1 MKLRHRSR
9 WRAGGVDMIGSSL
22 SHYRVTSKLGEGGMG
37 EVWRAEDTK
46 LGRDVALKM
55 LPEVFAQDPE
65 RLARFE
71 REARV
76 LASLSHPNVAGIHGL
91 EEVDGKR
98 FLVMEL
104 VEGET
109 LAERIQQGAMPVE
122 EVVRIASKIAEA
134 VESAHEKGVIHRD
147 LKPANVNL
155 TPDGNVKVLDF
166 GLAKALAPDPIS
178 GDGFDQ
184 DLSLSP
190 TMTKA
195 MTGMGVLLG
204 TAGYMSPE
212 QARGKPVDRR
222 ADIWAFGCILYEM
235 LAGQRLFTGE
245 TATDVIGAVVHKEP
259 DLDELSSDVP
269 LRIRRLLERCL
280 QKDVNR
286 RLQSIGEARIALQ
299 EWLENP
305 EEEPVKTEGGRPGWL
320 PWAAAVAAGVIGL
333 AVGGIFLGSSD
344 PEPPAVQ
351 RFVVE
356 LGDEPPFTGRGAAV
370 VPSPDGRFLAYATA
384 VSGGGSLYL
393 RPLERM
399 ESLQVATGQSREW
412 PHNAFFSPDSD
423 WLGFFTVAELKKVP
437 VTGGSPITLA
447 EVDMPR
453 GGSWSADGR
462 IVFAPEST
470 GGLSIVPAAGG
481 DVTPLTT
488 AEDDSSYESHRYPQW
503 LPGDTAVL
511 FTNVT
516 AGGTRIEMVDVKNG
530 ERSVIHEGGFYGRY
544 VPTGHVLF
552 VDGDAVF
559 AMPFDADRLERTG
572 SPMPVLEGVASFPA
586 GGQAQYHVS
595 DNGFLVYRPG
605 SDELDPFPIAWADHS
620 GRLETLWDEEG
631 IYGSPRL
638 SPDGRRLAVSVQRG
652 DDWDVWVYD
661 IERDV
666 GTRLTFANG
675 YDADPV
681 WSPDGRYVAFASDRE
696 DGQVAMYRTRSDGTG
711 EAERLIEP
719 GKLEFPAPLSWSPDG
734 SVILLTSPGANGTDD
749 LYFLAL
755 DGDGEPEPYLA
766 SPFDEGDSHYS
777 PDGRWIV
784 YRSNESGTPEIYVRS
799 TEGPGKWQISDG
811 GGWQPMWSGD
821 GATLFYR
828 SREGLN
834 AVEVSADGEEF
845 LAGRPEFLF
854 GDIFGGPSGV
864 RLPGYLFFD
873 YDVSADGEHFV
884 VFPRRTE
891 QEAGSATVHV
901 VNGWFEELRRL
912 TSVGAK

>member
-1 MKLRHRSR
+1 
-9 WRAGGVDMIGSSL
+9 MIGSSF
-22 SHYRVTSKLGEGGMG
+22 SHYKVTSKLGEGGMG

-55 LPEVFAQDPE
+55 LPDVFAQDPE

-109 LAERIQQGAMPVE
+109 LAERIQQGPVPVDE
-122 EVVRIASKIAEA
+122 AARIAKQIAEA

-166 GLAKALAPDPIS
+166 GLAKALIGDPMS
-178 GDGFDQ
+178 GDNMNQ

-190 TMTKA
+190 TLTQA
-195 MTGMGVLLG
+195 MTGLGVLLG

-222 ADIWAFGCILYEM
+222 ADIWSFGCILYEM
-235 LAGQRLFTGE
+235 LTGQRLFTGE

-259 DLDELSSDVP
+259 DLDELSSKVP
-269 LRIRRLLERCL
+269 GQIRRLLERCL
-280 QKDVNR
+280 QKDENR

-305 EEEPVKTEGGRPGWL
+305 EAEPVEEKHTRPRWL
-320 PWAAAVAAGVIGL
+320 PWAAAAAAGLIGL
-333 AVGGIFLGSSD
+333 SMGSLLLGSSN
-344 PEPPAVQ
+344 PETQPVQ
-351 RFVVE
+351 RFLAE
-356 LGDEPPFTGRGAAV
+356 LAEEPPFTGRGAAA
-370 VPSPDGRFLAYATA
+370 VPSPDGRFLAYATTIE
-384 VSGGGSLYL
+384 GGGSLYL
-393 RPLERM
+393 RPLERF

-412 PHNAFFSPDSD
+412 PHNAFFSPDSQ

-447 EVDMPR
+447 ETEMPR

-462 IVFAPEST
+462 IVFAPESN

-481 DVTPLTT
+481 DVVPLTT
-488 AEDDSSYESHRYPQW
+488 ITEEAGFESHRYPQW

-511 FTNVT
+511 FTNT
-516 AGGTRIEMVDVKNG
+516 DTSGNHIEIVDVENG
-530 ERSVIHEGGFYGRY
+530 ERRVIHEGGFYGRY

-572 SPMPVLEGVASFPA
+572 SPMPVLEGVASFPP

-595 DNGFLVYRPG
+595 ETGLLVYRPG
-605 SDELDPFPIAWADHS
+605 TDELDPFRIAWADRS
-620 GRLETLWDEEG
+620 GRLDSLWDDEG

-638 SPDGRRLAVSVQRG
+638 APDGRRLAVSVQRG
-652 DDWDVWVYD
+652 DNWDVWVYD
-661 IERDV
+661 MERDV
-666 GTRLTFANG
+666 ATRLTFESG

-681 WSPDGRYVAFASDRE
+681 WSPDGRYVAFASDRD
-696 DGQVAMYRTRSDGTG
+696 DGQVATYRTRSDGTG

-734 SVILLTSPGANGTDD
+734 SRLLLTSPGPDGSDD
-749 LYFLAL
+749 LYFLPA
-755 DGDGEPEPYLA
+755 DRESEPEPYLK
-766 SPFDEGDSHYS
+766 SPFDEGDSHFS
-777 PDGRWIV
+777 PDGRWIA
-784 YRSNESGTPEIYVRS
+784 YRSNETGGSEIYVRS

-821 GATLFYR
+821 GKTLFFR

-834 AVEVSADGEEF
+834 AIDVAVEGDEF
-845 LAGRPEFLF
+845 RAGRPEFLF
-854 GDIFGGPSGV
+854 GEIFGGPAGV

-873 YDVSADGEHFV
+873 YDVSTDGEKFV

-891 QEAGSATVHV
+891 QQSGSSTFHV
-901 VNGWFEELRRL
+901 VSGWFEELRRL
-912 TSVGAK
+912 TASGG

>member
-1 MKLRHRSR
+1 
-9 WRAGGVDMIGSSL
+9 MIGSSF
-22 SHYRVTSKLGEGGMG
+22 SHYKVTSKLGEGGMG

-55 LPEVFAQDPE
+55 LPDVFAQDPE

-109 LAERIQQGAMPVE
+109 LAERIQQGPVPVDE
-122 EVVRIASKIAEA
+122 AARIAKQIAEA

-166 GLAKALAPDPIS
+166 GLAKALIGDPMS
-178 GDGFDQ
+178 GDNMNQ

-190 TMTKA
+190 TLTQA
-195 MTGMGVLLG
+195 MTGLGVLLG

-222 ADIWAFGCILYEM
+222 ADIWSFGCILYEM
-235 LAGQRLFTGE
+235 LTGQRLFTGE

-259 DLDELSSDVP
+259 DLDELSSKVP
-269 LRIRRLLERCL
+269 GQIRRLLERCL
-280 QKDVNR
+280 QKDENR

-305 EEEPVKTEGGRPGWL
+305 EAEPVEEKHTRPRWL
-320 PWAAAVAAGVIGL
+320 PWAAAAAAGLIGL
-333 AVGGIFLGSSD
+333 SMGSLLLGSSN
-344 PEPPAVQ
+344 PETQPVQ
-351 RFVVE
+351 RFLAE
-356 LGDEPPFTGRGAAV
+356 LAEEPPFTGRGAAA
-370 VPSPDGRFLAYATA
+370 VPSPDGRFLAYATTIE
-384 VSGGGSLYL
+384 GGGSLYL
-393 RPLERM
+393 RPLERF

-412 PHNAFFSPDSD
+412 PHNAFFSPDSQ

-447 EVDMPR
+447 ETEMPR

-462 IVFAPEST
+462 IVFAPESN

-481 DVTPLTT
+481 DVVPLTT
-488 AEDDSSYESHRYPQW
+488 ITEEAGFESHRYPQW

-511 FTNVT
+511 FTNT
-516 AGGTRIEMVDVKNG
+516 DTSGNHIEIVDVENG
-530 ERSVIHEGGFYGRY
+530 ERRVIHEGGFYGRY

-559 AMPFDADRLERTG
+559 AMPFDANRLERTG
-572 SPMPVLEGVASFPA
+572 SPMPVLEGVASFPP

-595 DNGFLVYRPG
+595 ETGLLVYRPG
-605 SDELDPFPIAWADHS
+605 TDELDPFRIAWADRS
-620 GRLETLWDEEG
+620 GRLDSLWDDEG

-638 SPDGRRLAVSVQRG
+638 APDGRRLAVSVQRG
-652 DDWDVWVYD
+652 DNWDVWVYD
-661 IERDV
+661 MERDV
-666 GTRLTFANG
+666 ATRLTFESG

-681 WSPDGRYVAFASDRE
+681 WSPDGRYVAFASDRD
-696 DGQVAMYRTRSDGTG
+696 DGQMATYRTRSDGTG

-734 SVILLTSPGANGTDD
+734 KSLMLTSPGPNGSDD
-749 LYFLAL
+749 LWLLPA
-755 DGDGEPEPYLA
+755 DGGEPEPYLA
-766 SPFDEGDSHYS
+766 SPFDEVDGHFS
-777 PDGRWIV
+777 PDGRWIA
-784 YRSNESGTPEIYVRS
+784 YRSNETGGSEIYVRS
-799 TEGPGKWQISDG
+799 TQGTGKWQISDG
-811 GGWQPMWSGD
+811 GGWQPLWSGD
-821 GATLFYR
+821 GRTLFFR

-834 AVEVSADGEEF
+834 AVEVETEGEEF
-845 LAGRPEFLF
+845 RVGRPEFLF
-854 GDIFGGPSGV
+854 GDIFGGPAGV
-864 RLPGYLFFD
+864 QVPGYLFFD
-873 YDVSADGEHFV
+873 YDVSVDGERFV
-884 VFPRRTE
+884 VFPRRTD
-891 QEAGSATVHV
+891 QDSGSSTVHV
-901 VNGWFEELRRL
+901 VRGWFEELQRL
-912 TSVGAK
+912 TAGGGR

>member
-1 MKLRHRSR
+1 
-9 WRAGGVDMIGSSL
+9 MIGSSL
-22 SHYRVTSKLGEGGMG
+22 SQYKVTSKLGEGGMG

-55 LPEVFAQDPE
+55 LPDAFAENPE

-76 LASLSHPNVAGIHGL
+76 LASLSHPNIAGIHGL

-104 VEGET
+104 VEGQT
-109 LAERIQQGAMPVE
+109 LAERIQQGPMPIE
-122 EVVRIASKIAEA
+122 EVVRVAKQIAEA
-134 VESAHEKGVIHRD
+134 VEAAHEKGVVHRD
-147 LKPANVNL
+147 LKPANVNI
-155 TPDGNVKVLDF
+155 TPDGNIKVLDF
-166 GLAKALAPDPIS
+166 GLAKALTGDPMS
-178 GDGFDQ
+178 GDSVDQ

-195 MTGMGVLLG
+195 MTGMGILLG

-235 LAGQRLFTGE
+235 LTGQRLFTGE

-259 DLDELSSDVP
+259 DLEELSSKVP
-269 LRIRRLLERCL
+269 ARIRRLLERCL
-280 QKDVNR
+280 QKDPTR
-286 RLQSIGEARIALQ
+286 RLQSIGDARIALQ

-305 EEEPVKTEGGRPGWL
+305 EDEAVEVASARPRWL
-320 PWAAAVAAGVIGL
+320 PWAAAAGAGLIGL
-333 AVGGIFLGSSD
+333 ALGSFFLGSN
-344 PEPPAVQ
+344 EQAPPLVQ
-351 RFVVE
+351 RFAVE
-356 LGDEPPFTGRGAAV
+356 LGEEPLFGGRGAAA
-370 VPSPDGRFLAYATA
+370 VPSPDGRYLAYATTIN
-384 VSGGGSLYL
+384 GGGSMYL
-393 RPLERM
+393 RPLDRL

-412 PHNAFFSPDSD
+412 PHNAFFSPDSQ
-423 WLGFFTVAELKKVP
+423 WLGFFTVAELKKMP

-447 EVDMPR
+447 ETDMPR
-453 GGSWSADGR
+453 GGSWSGDGR
-462 IVFAPEST
+462 IVFAAESN

-481 DVTPLTT
+481 DVEALTT
-488 AEDDSSYESHRYPQW
+488 VAEGDGFVSHRYPQW
-503 LPGDTAVL
+503 LPGDRAVL
-511 FTNVT
+511 FTAVD
-516 AGGTRIEMVDVKNG
+516 ASGTRLEIVDVESG
-530 ERSVIHEGGFYGRY
+530 ERSVLHEGGFYGRY

-572 SPMPVLEGVASFPA
+572 SPMPVLEGVASFPP

-595 DNGFLVYRPG
+595 DTGLLIYRPG
-605 SDELDPFPIAWADHS
+605 SDELDPFSISWADRS
-620 GRLETLWDEEG
+620 GRLESLWDDEG

-661 IERDV
+661 IEREV
-666 GTRLTFANG
+666 ATRLTFGSG

-696 DGQVAMYRTRSDGTG
+696 DGKMATYRTRSDGTG

-734 SVILLTSPGANGTDD
+734 TRLMLVSPGPDGSDD
-749 LYFLAL
+749 LWFLPA
-755 DGDGEPEPYLA
+755 DKEGEPEPYLA
-766 SPFDEGDSHYS
+766 SPFDEGDGYFS

-784 YRSNESGTPEIYVRS
+784 YRSNETGGSEIYVRS
-799 TEGPGKWQISDG
+799 TQGPGKWQISDG
-811 GGWQPMWSGD
+811 GGWQPVWSGD
-821 GATLFYR
+821 GRTLFFR

-834 AVEVSADGEEF
+834 AVEVEAAGDEF
-845 LAGRPEFLF
+845 RAGRPEFLF
-854 GDIFGGPSGV
+854 GDIFGGPAGV
-864 RLPGYLFFD
+864 QVPGYLFFD
-873 YDVSADGEHFV
+873 YDVSADGKRFV

-891 QEAGSATVHV
+891 QDSGSATVHV
-901 VNGWFEELRRL
+901 VSGWFEELKRL
-912 TSVGAK
+912 TAGGGR

>member
-1 MKLRHRSR
+1 
-9 WRAGGVDMIGSSL
+9 MIGSSF
-22 SHYRVTSKLGEGGMG
+22 SHYKVTSKLGEGGMG

-55 LPEVFAQDPE
+55 LPDLFAQDPE

-91 EEVDGKR
+91 EEVEGKR

-109 LAERIQQGAMPVE
+109 LAERIQQGPMPVDE
-122 EVVRIASKIAEA
+122 AARIARQIAEA
-134 VESAHEKGVIHRD
+134 VESAHDKGVVHRD
-147 LKPANVNL
+147 LKPANVNI

-166 GLAKALAPDPIS
+166 GLAKALIGDPMS
-178 GDGFDQ
+178 GDNASQ

-190 TMTKA
+190 TLTQA
-195 MTGMGVLLG
+195 MTGLGVLLG

-259 DLDELSSDVP
+259 DLDELSSKVP
-269 LRIRRLLERCL
+269 AQIRRLLERCL
-280 QKDVNR
+280 QKDANL

-305 EEEPVKTEGGRPGWL
+305 EAEPVEVKSTRPGWL
-320 PWAAAVAAGVIGL
+320 PWAAAAIAGLIGL
-333 AVGGIFLGSSD
+333 SLGGFFLGSSHQ
-344 PEPPAVQ
+344 ESPPVQ
-351 RFVVE
+351 RFLAE
-356 LGDEPPFTGRGAAV
+356 LAEEPPFTGRGAAA
-370 VPSPDGRFLAYATA
+370 VPSPDGRYLAYATTIE
-384 VSGGGSLYL
+384 GGGSLYL
-393 RPLERM
+393 RPLERF

-412 PHNAFFSPDSD
+412 PHNAFFSPDSQ

-447 EVDMPR
+447 ETEMPR

-462 IVFAPEST
+462 IVFAPESN

-481 DVTPLTT
+481 DVVPLTSVT
-488 AEDDSSYESHRYPQW
+488 EETGFESHRYPQW

-511 FTNVT
+511 FTSTNT
-516 AGGTRIEMVDVKNG
+516 SGNHIEIVDVENG
-530 ERSVIHEGGFYGRY
+530 ERRVIHEGGFYGRY

-559 AMPFDADRLERTG
+559 AMPFDVDRLERTG
-572 SPMPVLEGVASFPA
+572 SPMPVLEGVASFPP

-595 DNGFLVYRPG
+595 DTGLLVYRPG
-605 SDELDPFPIAWADHS
+605 TDELDPFRIAWADRS
-620 GRLETLWDEEG
+620 GRLDSLWDDEG

-638 SPDGRRLAVSVQRG
+638 APDGRRLAVSVQRG
-652 DDWDVWVYD
+652 DNWDVWVYD
-661 IERDV
+661 MERDV
-666 GTRLTFANG
+666 ATRLTFESG

-681 WSPDGRYVAFASDRE
+681 WSPDGRYVAFASDRD
-696 DGQVAMYRTRSDGTG
+696 DGQVATYRTRSDGTG
-711 EAERLIEP
+711 DAERLIEP

-734 SVILLTSPGANGTDD
+734 SRLMLTSPGPDGSDD
-749 LYFLAL
+749 LYFLPA
-755 DGDGEPEPYLA
+755 DREGEPEPYLK
-766 SPFDEGDSHYS
+766 SPFDEGDGHFS
-777 PDGRWIV
+777 PDGRWIA
-784 YRSNESGTPEIYVRS
+784 YKSNETGGSEIYVRS

-821 GATLFYR
+821 GKTLFYR

-834 AVEVSADGEEF
+834 AIDVAVEGDEF
-845 LAGRPEFLF
+845 RAGRPEFLF
-854 GDIFGGPSGV
+854 GEIFGGPSGV

-873 YDVSADGEHFV
+873 YDVSADGQKFV

-891 QEAGSATVHV
+891 QQSGSSTVHV
-901 VNGWFEELRRL
+901 VSGWFEELQRL
-912 TSVGAK
+912 TASGG

>member
-1 MKLRHRSR
+1 
-9 WRAGGVDMIGSSL
+9 MIGSSF
-22 SHYRVTSKLGEGGMG
+22 SNYKVTSKLGEGGMG

-55 LPEVFAQDPE
+55 LPDLFAQDPE

-91 EEVDGKR
+91 EEVEGKR

-109 LAERIQQGAMPVE
+109 LAERIQQGPMPVDE
-122 EVVRIASKIAEA
+122 AARIARQIAEA
-134 VESAHEKGVIHRD
+134 VESAHDKGVVHRD
-147 LKPANVNL
+147 LKPANVNI

-166 GLAKALAPDPIS
+166 GLAKALIGDPMS
-178 GDGFDQ
+178 GDNVSQ

-190 TMTKA
+190 TLTQA
-195 MTGMGVLLG
+195 MTGLGVLLG

-222 ADIWAFGCILYEM
+222 ADIWSFGCILYEM
-235 LAGQRLFTGE
+235 LTGQRLFTGE

-259 DLDELSSDVP
+259 DLDELSSKVP
-269 LRIRRLLERCL
+269 TQIRRLLERCL
-280 QKDVNR
+280 EKDANR

-305 EEEPVKTEGGRPGWL
+305 ETEPVEVTRARPGWL
-320 PWAAAVAAGVIGL
+320 PWGAAAAAGLIGL
-333 AVGGIFLGSSD
+333 LLGGLFLGSSD
-344 PEPPAVQ
+344 QEPPPVQ
-351 RFVVE
+351 RYVVDLGEEQPFV
-356 LGDEPPFTGRGAAV
+356 GRGTAV
-370 VPSPDGRFLAYATA
+370 VPSPDGRYLAYATDI
-384 VSGGGSLYL
+384 SGGGSLYL
-393 RPLERM
+393 RTLERF
-399 ESLQVATGQSREW
+399 ESLQVATGSSREW
-412 PHNAFFSPDSD
+412 PHNAFFSPDSE

-447 EVDMPR
+447 QTEMPR
-453 GGSWSADGR
+453 GGSWSKDGR

-481 DVTPLTT
+481 EVVPLTT
-488 AEDDSSYESHRYPQW
+488 VTDEAAYESHRYPQW

-511 FTNVT
+511 FTSVVSG
-516 AGGTRIEMVDVKNG
+516 AIRMEIVEVESG
-530 ERSVIHEGGFYGRY
+530 ERRIIHEGGFYGRY

-572 SPMPVLEGVASFPA
+572 SPMPVLEGVATFPP
-586 GGQAQYHVS
+586 GGEAQYHVS
-595 DNGFLVYRPG
+595 DTGLLVYRPG
-605 SDELDPFPIAWADHS
+605 TDELDPFPIAWADRS
-620 GRLETLWDEEG
+620 GRLEDLWDDEG

-638 SPDGRRLAVSVQRG
+638 APDGRRIVVSVQRG
-652 DDWDVWVYD
+652 DNWDVWVYD

-666 GTRLTFANG
+666 ATRLTFESG

-681 WSPDGRYVAFASDRE
+681 WSPDGRYVAFVSDRE
-696 DGQVAMYRTRSDGTG
+696 DGQLATYRTRSDGTG

-734 SVILLTSPGANGTDD
+734 TRLLLTSPGPNGSDD
-749 LYFLAL
+749 LFFLSA
-755 DGDGEPEPYLA
+755 DGQGEPEPYLA
-766 SPFDEGDSHYS
+766 STFDEGDAQFS
-777 PDGRWIV
+777 PDGKWIA
-784 YRSNESGTPEIYVRS
+784 YRSNETGNSEIYVRS

-811 GGWQPMWSGD
+811 GGWQPVWAGD
-821 GATLFYR
+821 GKTLFFR

-834 AVEVSADGEEF
+834 AIEIAVEGNEF
-845 LAGRPEFLF
+845 RAGRPEFLF
-854 GDIFGGPSGV
+854 GEIFGGPSGV

-873 YDVSADGEHFV
+873 YDVSADGQRFV
-884 VFPRRTE
+884 VFPRRSA
-891 QEAGSATVHV
+891 QDAGSSSIHV
-901 VNGWFEELRRL
+901 VSGWFEELQRL
-912 TSVGAK
+912 TASGG